1 MTDATTTLSTRFAA
15 PDDAERIHRIVE
27 AAYRAKGEGA
37 GWTTESGI
45 LDGQRT
51 DLREISELIA
61 NPDGGLLTLREDDRI
76 VATCQLERRSD
87 HAYFGMFAVD
97 PAAQAHG
104 LGKYLLSEAGRV
116 GREEWGLSQMRLTV
130 IAARTDL
137 IAWYERRG
145 FRPTGAT
152 SPFPYGDER
161 FGIPRVEGLHFVE
174 FSMDL

>member
-1 MTDATTTLSTRFAA
+1 MTDVTTTMSTCFAA
-15 PDDAERIHRIVE
+15 PDDAGRIHRIVE

-37 GWTTESGI
+37 GWTTESGL

-51 DLREISELIA
+51 DLEEIGDLIDQR
-61 NPDGGLLTLREDDRI
+61 DGGLLTLREGSRI
-76 VATCQLERRSD
+76 VATCQVERRPD

-104 LGKYLLSEAGRV
+104 LGKHLLSEACRV
-116 GREEWGLSQMRLTV
+116 AREDWGLAEMRLTV

-174 FSMDL
+174 FSMGL